1 MLVLAA
7 STLLLSFTAQP
18 SLHMKPLIDI
28 PAASRHSV
36 AIATSTP
43 PPLSRLLVI
52 GDAGALLT
60 WSLGLSTARTLAL
73 AGPDFDAASD
83 LVSFMLDSNMN
94 LTVQYIAIEQ
104 LSALALTLAWL
115 VAAAIGGALDE
126 EWLARTQRADEE
138 WFALSVGRSLL
149 RSWLIAIPLAEI
161 GKATAVAAV
170 ILPVGG
176 WLAFDGL
183 TAVQDLGGMLLAI
196 TLWRTLLLNLV
207 GA

>member
-1 MLVLAA
+1 MLLLCT

-18 SLHMKPLIDI
+18 SLRNINSAILTSATCRH
-28 PAASRHSV
+28 AAAV
-36 AIATSTP
+36 AASTP
-43 PPLSRLLVI
+43 PPPLSKLLLL

-83 LVSFMLDSNMN
+83 LVSFMLESTMNM
-94 LTVQYIAIEQ
+94 TVQYVAIE
-104 LSALALTLAWL
+104 LFSALALTLAWL

-126 EWLARTQRADEE
+126 DWFARTQSADA
-138 WFALSVGRSLL
+138 FGVVRSLL
-149 RSWLIAIPLAEI
+149 SSWLIAIPLAEI

-176 WLAFDGL
+176 WLAFDGP

-196 TLWRTLLLNLV
+196 SLWRTVLLRIV
-207 GA
+207 SV